1 MIKDTPEVRLSKTIS
16 WLLRHGAKSEGLAMR
31 TDGCVKVED
40 LLANPKIKS
49 QNVDF
54 ARLQAIVTADAKQ
67 RYALLSE
74 PAAEE
79 EGRAEETWWIKANQ
93 GHSITTVEVE
103 MKSIL
108 SIKDIPSA
116 CAVHGTSM
124 AAWKSI
130 AIQGLSKMKRN
141 HIHLAQGVSDD
152 NVISGMRRSSQVFI
166 YVDVQKAIDAGIKFF
181 LSDNGV
187 VLTSGD
193 ETGFLKPEY
202 FDRVV
207 TAKNEVLLERSTTSD
222 NVVQPIVQG
231 TSEISI

>member
-1 MIKDTPEVRLSKTIS
+1 MIKDAPEVRLSKTIS

-74 PAAEE
+74 PAAEEE

-222 NVVQPIVQG
+222 NVVQP
-231 TSEISI
+231 TSEISIQG